1 MLSIC
6 EKANRVYR
14 VIQWF
19 KVLLS
24 IMIKPQRY
32 KILYQGTDVFAEKL
46 IKSFNSYLRVVGF
59 FFFFTFLS
67 LTMRKIQHPSLI
79 LGSMDWLL
87 GTSTTHSDLF
97 SQRSNIKNSRE
108 KETDEEVKCQIR
120 AKAMYSGQ
128 NNARVVGSRVI
139 LCSLKARKQNYSGGK

>member
-6 EKANRVYR
+6 EKANRIFR

-32 KILYQGTDVFAEKL
+32 KILYKGTGVFAEKL
-46 IKSFNSYLRVVGF
+46 IKTLNSYLRAVV
-59 FFFFTFLS
+59 FFFTFLS
-67 LTMRKIQHPSLI
+67 LTMRKIQYPSLI
-79 LGSMDWLL
+79 LGRMDWLL
-87 GTSTTHSDLF
+87 RTSTTHSDLF
-97 SQRSNIKNSRE
+97 SQRPNINNSRE
-108 KETDEEVKCQIR
+108 KETDEEVKCQNR

-139 LCSLKARKQNYSGGK
+139 LCSLKARKQNHSGGK